1 MHTPPG
7 CLLSILGPVA
17 GANLAGKL
25 SLGRAT
31 VRPKRADR
39 KIDARYM
46 MNVDYNSQDEV
57 LMRESKRC

>member
-39 KIDARYM
+39 KMDARYM
-46 MNVDYNSQDEV
+46 MNADYNSQDEV
-57 LMRESKRC
+57 LMRKS